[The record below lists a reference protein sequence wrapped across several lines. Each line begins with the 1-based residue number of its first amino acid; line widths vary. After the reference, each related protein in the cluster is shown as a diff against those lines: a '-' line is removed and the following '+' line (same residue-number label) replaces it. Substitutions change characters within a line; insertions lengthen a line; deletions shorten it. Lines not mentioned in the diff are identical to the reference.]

1 MSPGLE
7 SAIPSE
13 TEQMCNGSY
22 HAEKMKPE
30 PLLASQETQMNENG
44 TTHVPI
50 PPQGGKSSKICLTGL
65 LSGLK
70 LRAHR
75 WAVSI
80 LALNFIQ
87 FIIIIAL
94 IAVSAKKPESCPAC
108 AACLVTACPDSWI
121 GYLGKCYYFSEAE
134 GNWTYSQ
141 SQCSALN
148 ASLAGIDTQQEMDF
162 LMNHKGPSDHWIGL
176 GREPNQT
183 WMWTNSTEFNKWFP
197 IAGGGLCAFLNRGDV
212 SSSGCWR
219 NARWICSK
227 AAEKPAGRAK

>member
-1 MSPGLE
+1 SANHNIFAAPSHGL
-7 SAIPSE
+7 SGQLLCNLLILVSIPSLRVPHIPHSV
-13 TEQMCNGSY
+13 TICACRGQNGD
-22 HAEKMKPE
+22 P
-30 PLLASQETQMNENG
+30 
-44 TTHVPI
+44 
-50 PPQGGKSSKICLTGL
+50 SKG
-65 LSGLK
+65 
-70 LRAHR
+70 AQV
-75 WAVSI
+75 A
-80 LALNFIQ
+80 
-87 FIIIIAL
+87 
-94 IAVSAKKPESCPAC
+94 
-108 AACLVTACPDSWI
+108 ACPDSWI

-141 SQCSALN
+141 SHCSGLN

-176 GREPNQT
+176 GREPDQP

-212 SSSGCWR
+212 SSSSCWR